1 MDSMENENPS
11 SAFDEIQQSVQHTI
25 ANRLL
30 LLKLEATEKMAL
42 LSGKL
47 IYAMIAGVL
56 LFFTILFLSLMAAYF
71 LSQVFNNYM
80 IGFACV
86 ALFYLLLLLLTI
98 WKGQGKISAAVS
110 STVINILLNDAQQ
123 HNNK

>member
-1 MDSMENENPS
+1 
-11 SAFDEIQQSVQHTI
+11 
-25 ANRLL
+25 
-30 LLKLEATEKMAL
+30 
-42 LSGKL
+42 
-47 IYAMIAGVL
+47 MIAGVL